1 MTTTAPDGM
10 IAPRLS
16 PAGCLWP
23 GDNLRAN
30 AVLRLAEKLL
40 KSLGDNP
47 SDANVFRV
55 FTPSAPDQD
64 VAMPG
69 WVAA

>member
-1 MTTTAPDGM
+1 
-10 IAPRLS
+10 
-16 PAGCLWP
+16 
-23 GDNLRAN
+23 
-30 AVLRLAEKLL
+30 VLRLAEKLL